1 MKQVIFLSLFI
12 LFSIISP
19 AQRNEQVKKLVEE
32 GIALHDKEDYDGAIK
47 KYDAA
52 LAIDPNDLYANY
64 EKSYSCNQ
72 AKKYK
77 DCIDIC
83 KFIIKTFPDHSLLN
97 QVYEV
102 YGNSLDDSGN
112 GNEAIK
118 IYNEGLK
125 KFPEYYMLHFNKGV
139 TFMKLEEKEEALNA
153 YNLALRYNS
162 LHPSSNYYTGSVLQ
176 KQNRI
181 PAMLAYMTF
190 LALEPQTERSKK
202 AFDAIDEII
211 YRNIKKDGGNTT
223 ISISMDMLDQA
234 KDKKT
239 DNNFGSVELAF
250 SMLGT
255 MDNAKEM
262 DSITK
267 TPADKFDFKLQMLI
281 NALANS
287 IKEGKGFYWEH
298 YVPFFIE
305 MKNHGYTQTLSN
317 LIYQAS
323 GEQKSSKWLEENE
336 KKVNEFYEWL
346 AKYKWIKD

>member
-1 MKQVIFLSLFI
+1 MKQVMFFSLFI
-12 LFSIISP
+12 LISILSS
-19 AQRNEQVKKLVEE
+19 AQRNEQVKKLVKD
-32 GIALHDKEDYDGAIK
+32 GIELHDKGDYDGAIK

-52 LAIDPNDLYANY
+52 LAIDPNDIYANY
-64 EKSYSCNQ
+64 EKAYSCNL
-72 AKKYK
+72 AKRYK

-83 KFIIKTFPDHSLLN
+83 KFIIKTLPDNSLMN

-102 YGNSLDDSGN
+102 YGNALDDSGN
-112 GNEAIK
+112 SNEAIK

-139 TFMKLEEKEEALNA
+139 TCMKLEKKDEALSA
-153 YNLALRYNS
+153 YNLALRYNG
-162 LHPSSNYYTGSVLQ
+162 LHPSSNYYTGSLLQ

-211 YRNIKKDGGNTT
+211 YRNIKKDGNNTT

-234 KDKKT
+234 KDKKAE
-239 DNNFGSVELAF
+239 NNFGSVELAF

-255 MDNAKEM
+255 MDNAKGI
-262 DSITK
+262 DSIAK

-305 MKNHGYTQTLSN
+305 MKKQGYTQALSN
-317 LIYQAS
+317 IIYQAS
-323 GEQKSSKWLEENE
+323 GEEKSSKWLEENE

-346 AKYKWIKD
+346 GKYTWTKD